1 MLKNMTKQNIPEVSP
16 LIEKWHPQATLE
28 EQRQY
33 TQEFRAYLAVLYRIF
48 LRLDAEGYF
57 AADSR
62 ESAPDAMVE
71 SDNHNLS

>member
-1 MLKNMTKQNIPEVSP
+1 MLKDMAKKDIPEISP
-16 LIEKWHPQATLE
+16 LIEKWHPHATLD

-48 LRLDAEGYF
+48 LRLDAEGFF

-62 ESAPDAMVE
+62 ESDRDAMVE
-71 SDNHNLS
+71 SDNPNHP

>member
-1 MLKNMTKQNIPEVSP
+1 MKKKEILAISP
-16 LIEKWHPQATLE
+16 LIEKWHPHATPE

-48 LRLDAEGYF
+48 LRLDAEGHF

-71 SDNHNLS
+71 SDNRNIS